1 MANLLFKRGTH
12 ATLPSTAVDGAF
24 YLTTDTHRLYAGI
37 GTELVDLNQYIKVV
51 ANISA
56 LTSLQNVKEG
66 DFAYSVEGNVLAVYH
81 GDQWTQVNHESA
93 DTHITG
99 LDVSGNAGD
108 GTITI
113 KATDSKGSE
122 YSDTLKF
129 IGAAGLAV
137 AVNANGEVTLTAPTY
152 TLEGAV
158 AENALTITLDKD
170 NAPVSNVKITGGEG
184 ITITQSDGNITIAG
198 QVNGLSPTGTLTVDH
213 GNITVQFS
221 DTKGTMATA
230 TASNVLYYNVG
241 GSAVYNGN
249 DLPVYSKDE
258 IDDKFIALN
267 PMSYKGTVGDLEAL
281 TGKEAS
287 ARSGDTY
294 MVSAAFT
301 GPNSENAVAGDLFI
315 ATGDEDPETGIIDE
329 VTWTYIPSGDD
340 AKTDTTYSAVANSA
354 ENKITFTNN
363 TNDNVLA
370 EMQLVAGDSKI
381 VLSSQVGTLTGGTNQ
396 QIISTL
402 SHAAPGANDSSKGTA
417 DSAVSSFNFSTLK
430 SMEVDS
436 TGHVISYKTQEVNLP
451 GYDLATAASV
461 SASSNVATAGITLND
476 DAGGQSTASFK
487 VAGSNADNIVITGS
501 NDTITIGLEWG
512 SF

>member
-56 LTSLQNVKEG
+56 LTGLQNVKEG

-81 GDQWTQVNHESA
+81 GEQWTQVNHESA
-93 DTHITG
+93 DTHITALG
-99 LDVSGNAGD
+99 VSGNAGD

-113 KATDSKGSE
+113 KATDSKGGE

-137 AVNANGEVTLTAPTY
+137 AVNTDGEVTLTAPTY

-158 AENALTITLDKD
+158 ADNALTITLDKD
-170 NAPVSNVKITGGEG
+170 SAPVSNVKITGGEG
-184 ITITQSDGNITIAG
+184 ITITESEGTITIAG
-198 QVNGLSPTGTLTVDH
+198 QVNGLAPTGTLTVDH
-213 GNITVQFS
+213 GSITVKFN
-221 DTKGTMATA
+221 DTKGAEATA

-267 PMSYKGTVGDLEAL
+267 PMTYKGTVGTLEEL
-281 TGKEAS
+281 TAKEAS
-287 ARSGDTY
+287 AHSGDTY
-294 MVSAAFT
+294 MVSAKFT
-301 GPNSENAVAGDLFI
+301 GPSSESAQSGDLFI
-315 ATGDEDPETGIIDE
+315 ATGEEDAETGIINE
-329 VTWTYIPSGDD
+329 VTWTYVPSGDD
-340 AKTDTTYSAVANSA
+340 AKSDTTYSATANSA
-354 ENKITFTNN
+354 ENKI
-363 TNDNVLA
+363 VLNSSTGDTTA
-370 EMQLVAGDSKI
+370 EIQLVAGSDKI
-381 VLSSQVGTLTGGTNQ
+381 VLNSQVGSLGDGTNNQLITTLT
-396 QIISTL
+396 
-402 SHAAPGANDSSKGTA
+402 HAAPGSNDTSKGTA
-417 DSAVSSFNFSTLK
+417 DAGVSGLSFTTLK
-430 SMEVDS
+430 SMDVDS
-436 TGHVISYKTQEVNLP
+436 TGHVISYKTQAVNLP
-451 GYDLATAASV
+451 DASLATAATV
-461 SASSNVATAGITLND
+461 SASSNIATAGITLNS
-476 DAGGQSTASFK
+476 AGGAESTASFK
-487 VAGSNADNIVITGS
+487 VAASNADNIVITGS
-501 NDTITIGLEWG
+501 SDTITIGLEWG